1 MRISDWSSDVCSSDL
16 LILPSSG
23 GALVFG
29 MDWLPLIGRRT
40 ERTAYRAARQYKAT
54 HLVLDGPQA
63 AAVGLAIVPSAH
75 GRGGLILVSAAR
87 NLAGMFPSGT
97 LAALLRIEPGGF
109 WVAGVQEGTVE
120 VGRARLYSTLAKTE

>member
-75 GRGGLILVSAAR
+75 GDRRSGV
-87 NLAGMFPSGT
+87 SGT
-97 LAALLRIEPGGF
+97 SVSVRVDLGG
-109 WVAGVQEGTVE
+109 
-120 VGRARLYSTLAKTE
+120 RRLINNKMCNDNQQTTLNIR